1 MRNSLILLSTRHY
14 ESILMEYQNNLNAL
28 QIDKELAELTH
39 AQKDRLAFIDFRL
52 QFFGH
57 VARNDLI
64 KRF

>member
-1 MRNSLILLSTRHY
+1 
-14 ESILMEYQNNLNAL
+14 MEYQNNLNAL